1 MLKIKSLTEDQ
12 MFAAALAYETS
23 RCDIP
28 MEEFLQNVLV
38 RYEEIHTIQKKFLP
52 RRTHLILRIFCIFSC
67 ILHLFHSFPA
77 CLISTGR
84 PSPADS
90 GSAPLFRLIL
100 FQSLHDIS
108 R

>member
-38 RYEEIHTIQKKFLP
+38 RYEEIHTIQKN
-52 RRTHLILRIFCIFSC
+52 T
-67 ILHLFHSFPA
+67 
-77 CLISTGR
+77 
-84 PSPADS
+84 PSPKARV
-90 GSAPLFRLIL
+90 GSKSKAGF
-100 FQSLHDIS
+100 
-108 R
+108 